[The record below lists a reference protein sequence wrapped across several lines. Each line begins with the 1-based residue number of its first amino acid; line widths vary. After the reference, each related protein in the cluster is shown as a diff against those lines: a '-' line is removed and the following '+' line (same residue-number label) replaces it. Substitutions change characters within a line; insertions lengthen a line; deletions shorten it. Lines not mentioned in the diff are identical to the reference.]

1 MTRVQDSNGLDLT
14 WLGLP
19 RFGRDESQSVNKVPK
34 ISSGVSEYPF
44 KRIAADAGRGG
55 GAGYPCSPFQC
66 ECGVSIRC
74 SCRGAIGVAVM
85 EP

>member
-44 KRIAADAGRGG
+44 KRIAADT
-55 GAGYPCSPFQC
+55 
-66 ECGVSIRC
+66 
-74 SCRGAIGVAVM
+74 
-85 EP
+85 

>member
-44 KRIAADAGRGG
+44 KRIAADTGG